1 MKRGIGRKSQ
11 IPSTVF
17 MYALAAIIIAL
28 ILIFGYKTIGKM
40 LSTSCATDS
49 AKFKTDIKNIIAE
62 DTSYG
67 KKDFVRIGIP
77 CDFEDLCFVAAEDP
91 AELEGNEAA
100 SIYPRAQDV
109 AESPDNV
116 FLANLDG
123 SIDSFLVDRF
133 EIEGGLPIAC
143 IRQQSGELKFR
154 VEGKGDRAVI
164 VPVS

>member
-1 MKRGIGRKSQ
+1 MDDYTWFFGFGMFVIGAIVGRITMAIQYEVMK
-11 IPSTVF
+11 T
-17 MYALAAIIIAL
+17 
-28 ILIFGYKTIGKM
+28 
-40 LSTSCATDS
+40 
-49 AKFKTDIKNIIAE
+49 IIAE

-154 VEGKGDRAVI
+154 VEGKGDMAVI